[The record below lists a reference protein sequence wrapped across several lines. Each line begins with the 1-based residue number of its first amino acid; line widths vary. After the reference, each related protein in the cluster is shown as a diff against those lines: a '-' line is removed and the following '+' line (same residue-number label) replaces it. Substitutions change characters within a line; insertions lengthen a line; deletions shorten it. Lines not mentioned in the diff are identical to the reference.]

1 MIYAIKNRNGDIYL
15 KMKKM
20 NGDISALEQSEK
32 SSAMKAERAGG
43 NYGAGTK
50 EMQMQNYSKKKEL
63 EVQRLDMFDEAIAL
77 YNKKDYDNALIIFEE
92 VAALEPKNFMSDNF
106 QTATEVYKVTMYNIA
121 CCFSKLGQLD
131 NSLQAL
137 KKCMGAGWTDYK
149 KIRTDP
155 SLAEVRT
162 SPDFK
167 AMIDKFDESLINENA
182 IKFVKGLFG
191 GGK

>member
-1 MIYAIKNRNGDIYL
+1 
-15 KMKKM
+15 
-20 NGDISALEQSEK
+20 
-32 SSAMKAERAGG
+32 
-43 NYGAGTK
+43 
-50 EMQMQNYSKKKEL
+50 
-63 EVQRLDMFDEAIAL
+63 MFDEAISL

-121 CCFSKLGQLD
+121 CCFSKLGQPD

-155 SLAEVRT
+155 SLARCGRRRG
-162 SPDFK
+162 S
-167 AMIDKFDESLINENA
+167 SR
-182 IKFVKGLFG
+182 
-191 GGK
+191 

>member
-1 MIYAIKNRNGDIYL
+1 
-15 KMKKM
+15 MKKM

-167 AMIDKFDESLINENA
+167 AMIDKFDEPLINENA
-182 IKFVKGLFG
+182 IKFVKGIFG